1 MYGRPVLCCLS
12 CRHTDMRTNKEYF
25 LIYKTIMYIILRSF
39 GPLFVLLALNV
50 NLVRTLRH
58 VRRTTRR
65 LSMSSRQRE
74 NVTLIITVVV
84 GVFIVCQI
92 PAVLV
97 RIVFTVGE
105 FTLLLSVCFVC
116 IDHRMMLID

>member
-1 MYGRPVLCCLS
+1 MVLLY
-12 CRHTDMRTNKEYF
+12 RHTDMRTNKEYF

-39 GPLFVLLALNV
+39 GPLFVLLALNFS
-50 NLVRTLRH
+50 LVRTLRR

-65 LSMSSRQRE
+65 LSMTSRQRE

-84 GVFIVCQI
+84 SVFIVCQI

-97 RIVFTVGE
+97 HIVLTVGKISV
-105 FTLLLSVCFVC
+105 FRLLACFSVS
-116 IDHRMMLID
+116 